1 MKGLAPGKYHLAVSA
16 SLAGG
21 KGVTRDILFEV
32 K

>member
-1 MKGLAPGKYHLAVSA
+1 VSA

-21 KGVTRDILFEV
+21 KLELTQGPGKSYALVNI